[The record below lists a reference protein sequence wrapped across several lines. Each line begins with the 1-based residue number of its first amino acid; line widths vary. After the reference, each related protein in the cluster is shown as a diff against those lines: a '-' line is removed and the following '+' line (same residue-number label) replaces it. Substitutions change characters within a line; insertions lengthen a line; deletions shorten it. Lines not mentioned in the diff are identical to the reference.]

1 MHRILLLLALLP
13 VLACYPNTR
22 AHEDSDAPSDAD
34 TDADSDT
41 DTDTDS
47 DTDTDTDSD
56 TAPNTAPTA
65 PTVHITPTA
74 PTDLDALTCV
84 IDTDSVDPE
93 GDALTYSY
101 AWSSD
106 AGGTSTGETLP
117 ADLTTTG
124 ETWTCSVTASDGA
137 LSGPAG
143 TASAVIT
150 TSFLDYTTTYGAT
163 MVAITAG
170 TFEMGSEDFGPIHT
184 VTLTHDF
191 WMGQTEVTQ
200 AQYLAGTGVS
210 PSTYSSCGSTCP
222 VETVS
227 WEDAA
232 VYANTLSAAEGLE
245 LCYTATGSDL
255 SASLGG
261 DPYACEGYRLP
272 TEAEWEYAARGG
284 ESYTYPG
291 SETVGDVAWTNENS
305 GGTTHPVAGKGANAF
320 GLYDM
325 SGNVW
330 EWGEDDFHWYSDAGV
345 PTDGTA
351 WVDSPRGPFRVLR
364 GSSWGN
370 AATNCRPAQRYYNA
384 PDIKDSSIGFRIVRT
399 P

>member
-1 MHRILLLLALLP
+1 MHRILLLLALIPILG
-13 VLACYPNTR
+13 CFPNTR

-34 TDADSDT
+34 TD
-41 DTDTDS
+41 TDTDS
-47 DTDTDTDSD
+47 DTDTDTD

-93 GDALTYSY
+93 GDALTYTY

-117 ADLTTTG
+117 AALTTTG
-124 ETWTCSVTASDGA
+124 ETWTCSVSASDGA
-137 LSGPAG
+137 LSSAAG
-143 TASAVIT
+143 TASATIR
-150 TSFLDYTTTYGAT
+150 TSDYTTAHGGT

-170 TFEMGSEDFGPIHT
+170 TFEMGSDDYGPVHT

-191 WMGQTEVTQ
+191 WIGQTEVTQ
-200 AQYLAGTGVS
+200 AQYRAEMGTN
-210 PSTYSSCGSTCP
+210 PSYFSSCGSICP

-232 VYANTLSAAEGLE
+232 VYANAMSATEGLE

-261 DPYACEGYRLP
+261 DPYTCQGYRLP

-284 ESYTYPG
+284 ESYTYSG
-291 SETVGDVAWTNENS
+291 SNTVGDVAWTYENS
-305 GGTTHPVAGKGANAF
+305 GSTTHPVAGKAANAF
-320 GLYDM
+320 GVYDM
-325 SGNVW
+325 SGNVN
-330 EWGEDDFHWYSDAGV
+330 ERTNDWYDAYASG
-345 PTDGTA
+345 A
-351 WVDSPRGPFRVLR
+351 AVDPVGAASGDYRVGRG
-364 GSSWGN
+364 GSWGSN
-370 AATNCRPAQRYYNA
+370 AIYSGAAARGGSIPGGRY
-384 PDIKDSSIGFRIVRT
+384 SSVGFRLSRT
-399 P
+399 VP

>member
-1 MHRILLLLALLP
+1 MHRTLLPLALLP
-13 VLACYPNTR
+13 ILGCFPNTR

-84 IDTDSVDPE
+84 IDTASVDPE
-93 GDALTYSY
+93 GDAMTYTY

-137 LSGPAG
+137 LSSAAG
-143 TASAVIT
+143 TASVGIASDPPPFI
-150 TSFLDYTTTYGAT
+150 DYTTAHGGT

-170 TFEMGSEDFGPIHT
+170 TFEMGSADWGPIHT

-191 WMGQTEVTQ
+191 WIGQTEVTQ
-200 AQYLAGTGVS
+200 AQYLAGTGAS
-210 PSTYSSCGSTCP
+210 PSYFSSCSSTCP

-284 ESYTYPG
+284 ESYTYSG
-291 SETVGDVAWTNENS
+291 SDTVGDVAWTSENS
-305 GGTTHPVAGKGANAF
+305 GGTTHTVAGKAANAF

-325 SGNVW
+325 SGNVF
-330 EWGEDDFHWYSDAGV
+330 EWTNDWYDAYASG
-345 PTDGTA
+345 A
-351 WVDSPRGPFRVLR
+351 AVDPVGAASSLYRVSRG
-364 GSSWGN
+364 GSWGSTAVYAR
-370 AATNCRPAQRYYNA
+370 AAGRFGNGPGYRFDYLGLRLSRTNP
-384 PDIKDSSIGFRIVRT
+384 
-399 P
+399 

>member
-1 MHRILLLLALLP
+1 MHRTLLPLALLP

-22 AHEDSDAPSDAD
+22 EHADSDAPSDAD
-34 TDADSDT
+34 A
-41 DTDTDS
+41 DTDS
-47 DTDTDTDSD
+47 DTDSD

-65 PTVHITPTA
+65 PTVHITPAA
-74 PTDLDALTCV
+74 PTDADDLTCV
-84 IDTDSVDPE
+84 IDTASVDPE

-330 EWGEDDFHWYSDAGV
+330 EWSNDRLADYSSGAAVDPVGDAS
-345 PTDGTA
+345 GT
-351 WVDSPRGPFRVLR
+351 FRVYRGGSWNYPANFARAAYRNWDRPGVRYVNLGLR
-364 GSSWGN
+364 LSR
-370 AATNCRPAQRYYNA
+370 TNP
-384 PDIKDSSIGFRIVRT
+384 
-399 P
+399 

>member
-1 MHRILLLLALLP
+1 
-13 VLACYPNTR
+13 
-22 AHEDSDAPSDAD
+22 
-34 TDADSDT
+34 
-41 DTDTDS
+41 
-47 DTDTDTDSD
+47 
-56 TAPNTAPTA
+56 
-65 PTVHITPTA
+65 
-74 PTDLDALTCV
+74 LDALTCV

-170 TFEMGSEDFGPIHT
+170 TFEMGSADHGPVHA

-191 WMGQTEVTQ
+191 WMGQTEITQ
-200 AQYLAGTGVS
+200 GQYRAGMGTN
-210 PSTYSSCGSTCP
+210 PAYFSSCGDTCP
-222 VETVS
+222 VEQVS

-232 VYANTLSAAEGLE
+232 KYANRLSAAEGLE
-245 LCYTATGSDL
+245 QCYTSNGSDL
-255 SASLGG
+255 AASLSG

-272 TEAEWEYAARGG
+272 TEAEWEYAARAG
-284 ESYTYPG
+284 EAYTYAG
-291 SETVGDVAWTNENS
+291 SNTANDVAWTYENS
-305 GGTTHPVAGKGANAF
+305 GNTTHAVAGKLANAW

-325 SGNVW
+325 SGNLF
-330 EWGEDDFHWYSDAGV
+330 EWGNDYYASYESGAAVDPKGATSSATKVIRGGVWYFSAEIAD
-345 PTDGTA
+345 
-351 WVDSPRGPFRVLR
+351 VD
-364 GSSWGN
+364 
-370 AATNCRPAQRYYNA
+370 TRYYVEPSYA
-384 PDIKDSSIGFRIVRT
+384 AYTIGFRLART
-399 P
+399 NP